1 MMPSQNGASPP
12 KPESVEAIVR
22 EYAPPGEPWPTL
34 PAFHPESGW
43 ELTTVH
49 RRTRPGRKG
58 ETRTCPAT
66 GEEIPVSESHICVT
80 ARRDEWPDSPSSTAE
95 FKRFVFPNRDA
106 LRQWFEEDS
115 EDGKR

>member
-1 MMPSQNGASPP
+1 MTDISQNGTSPP

-43 ELTTVH
+43 QFSTVH
-49 RRTRPGRKG
+49 RRTCPGRS
-58 ETRTCPAT
+58 ETQLCPAT
-66 GEEIPVSESHICVT
+66 GEEIPVSEPHICIT

-95 FKRFVFPNRDA
+95 FKRFVFRTWDE
-106 LRQWFEEDS
+106 LRQWFEETQN
-115 EDGKR
+115 E